1 MNFRFS
7 GVSAFNFYAVPI
19 FQVSF
24 GSFNP
29 HLAAVATGS
38 VQLLASSASGILC
51 DTVGRLPILVLST
64 VLMSGALA
72 GFGFYSFYQAR
83 IKYSYDIQS
92 LLVQWSVYFENS
104 L

>member
-1 MNFRFS
+1 M
-7 GVSAFNFYAVPI
+7 PI

-38 VQLLASSASGILC
+38 VQLVAAAASGILS
-51 DTVGRLPILVLST
+51 DTVGRLPILILST

-72 GFGFYSFYQAR
+72 GFGFYSFYQVCL
-83 IKYSYDIQS
+83 KQN
-92 LLVQWSVYFENS
+92 LCCQWVREQFLGE

>member
-72 GFGFYSFYQAR
+72 GFGFYSFYHALPFTMLN
-83 IKYSYDIQS
+83 DG
-92 LLVQWSVYFENS
+92 
-104 L
+104 